1 MNTSGG
7 YIMDFDDNNM
17 ENNDSNKEIGGQ
29 LTELIEMSKKVLK
42 MGDSI
47 SVDAL
52 LHSLKDSHKEKEL
65 SDMKKQI
72 NYLTTEYEKLKKQ
85 LNKDAIQ

>member
-1 MNTSGG
+1 
-7 YIMDFDDNNM
+7 MDFDDNNM

-29 LTELIEMSKKVLK
+29 ITELIEMSKKVLK

-52 LHSLKDSHKEKEL
+52 LHTLKDSHKEKEL